1 MVVVPT
7 GTMPLIMAVTM
18 EVVITTLVAV
28 PVALGELDTVDV
40 IE

>member
-1 MVVVPT
+1 MVVVPM

-18 EVVITTLVAV
+18 VVVTTLVAV